1 MVCCGNKGHMAA
13 DCGKRREDIT
23 CNSCGQQMH
32 ASRVCLTSYEER
44 NLSSPKKGDKT
55 TVLSVKVTK
64 EAAKEPWLT
73 EDKDKEDGDHVHL
86 VRPAAGG
93 NRSTRVLRAMIRQ
106 GPIRGV
112 EVKCT
117 PDTGATR
124 TVLTADMV
132 RRLGLATT
140 ASSVRLYTAK
150 AGDRM
155 ECCRKAS
162 IHMRTRTADGHPK
175 PLVVEEAL
183 VSKDLTNEVLMSWH
197 DLICLGLLSSTFTA
211 VDVAQVRKVESADGL
226 REELM
231 FKFHDVLSD
240 FLSKNMRVKRD
251 PMSIG
256 FKEGVSFSPFRDT
269 RCRQVP
275 LHMKADADTLLGI
288 SR

>member
-1 MVCCGNKGHMAA
+1 MVCCGNKGHMTAE
-13 DCGKRREDIT
+13 CGKRREDIT

-124 TVLTADMV
+124 TVLAADMV
-132 RRLGLATT
+132 RRLGLVGEHLSA
-140 ASSVRLYTAK
+140 
-150 AGDRM
+150 
-155 ECCRKAS
+155 E
-162 IHMRTRTADGHPK
+162 K
-175 PLVVEEAL
+175 PLPFILPKSVGKRETLFTLCFA
-183 VSKDLTNEVLMSWH
+183 KN
-197 DLICLGLLSSTFTA
+197 ICPRWDQELPPKRKKCEFFVTYITITFGEGGNTHIHIVWSNFNFFTDFYKIFGSSSYLEGSLKT
-211 VDVAQVRKVESADGL
+211 VACPCVNY
-226 REELM
+226 
-231 FKFHDVLSD
+231 
-240 FLSKNMRVKRD
+240 FLF
-251 PMSIG
+251 I
-256 FKEGVSFSPFRDT
+256 
-269 RCRQVP
+269 C
-275 LHMKADADTLLGI
+275 
-288 SR
+288 